1 MHRDSGNDAQNA
13 VEVEVVDLIAFLEGL
28 GRDVRIIKM
37 DIEGAEWEVLN
48 RLIDHPVLSRIDCI
62 FVETHER
69 QNPAK
74 FVPMFDRLQER
85 AEQIKRPYINLYW
98 I

>member
-1 MHRDSGNDAQNA
+1 MTPSAGGDDSNA
-13 VEVEVVDLIAFLEGL
+13 VEVEVVDIISFIEDLD
-28 GRDVRIIKM
+28 RDVRIIKM
-37 DIEGAEWEVLN
+37 DIEGAEWEVMN

-69 QNPAK
+69 IDPAK
-74 FVPMFDRLQER
+74 YVPMFEALQDR
-85 AEQIKRPYINLYW
+85 AEAISKPYINLYW